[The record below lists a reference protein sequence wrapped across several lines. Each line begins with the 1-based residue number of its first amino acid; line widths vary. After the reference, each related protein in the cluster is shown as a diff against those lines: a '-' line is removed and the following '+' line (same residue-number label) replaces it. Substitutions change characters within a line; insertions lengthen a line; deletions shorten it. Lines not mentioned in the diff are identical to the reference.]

1 MIPTNKGGGSR
12 VVEEEGRKDVRVSE
26 LWPREMFLGLGLRD
40 GGRWIDA
47 CIACVEGVSPHG
59 DSWVEGF
66 GVEVFKVNGII
77 RPRHR
82 VWHDRSTRRS
92 RCPVERCLDHTEK
105 ALVMGRGMRTGL
117 RLIICSLD
125 GELTRVPVLS
135 RAGRRATVLRETVLV
150 RTNVDDKKQEA
161 QKGTGR

>member
-1 MIPTNKGGGSR
+1 MATRMPTATKKHSEIIPIRSRLRSRCFFNQDSLFARSVHRASYEYGGVRYSR
-12 VVEEEGRKDVRVSE
+12 GGRKDVRVSE

-82 VWHDRSTRRS
+82 VWHDRSTKEIQM
-92 RCPVERCLDHTEK
+92 P
-105 ALVMGRGMRTGL
+105 G
-117 RLIICSLD
+117 
-125 GELTRVPVLS
+125 
-135 RAGRRATVLRETVLV
+135 
-150 RTNVDDKKQEA
+150 
-161 QKGTGR
+161 

>member
-1 MIPTNKGGGSR
+1 MIVQP
-12 VVEEEGRKDVRVSE
+12 
-26 LWPREMFLGLGLRD
+26 
-40 GGRWIDA
+40 
-47 CIACVEGVSPHG
+47 
-59 DSWVEGF
+59 
-66 GVEVFKVNGII
+66 
-77 RPRHR
+77 
-82 VWHDRSTRRS
+82 RRS
-92 RCPVERCLDHTEK
+92 RCPVERCVDHTEK

-150 RTNVDDKKQEA
+150 RTNVDDRKQEA